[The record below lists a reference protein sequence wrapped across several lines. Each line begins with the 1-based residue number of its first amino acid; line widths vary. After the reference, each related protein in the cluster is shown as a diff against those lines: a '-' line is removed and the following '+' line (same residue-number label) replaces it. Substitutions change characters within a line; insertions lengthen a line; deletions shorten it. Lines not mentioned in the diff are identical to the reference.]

1 MRESQSKKVEKYRN
15 ATAEN
20 AAKNLGSSFF
30 SNNFFLLLISKI
42 WREMLCCNGWW
53 NQNYTGNFF
62 GGKSTQIK
70 LPKKAAKYFDLIWK
84 NYK

>member
-30 SNNFFLLLISKI
+30 FSNNFFFTTNFENLARDAMLQRLMESKLY
-42 WREMLCCNGWW
+42 W
-53 NQNYTGNFF
+53 
-62 GGKSTQIK
+62 
-70 LPKKAAKYFDLIWK
+70 
-84 NYK
+84 